1 VSTGVSDRHV
11 ARFPAVGAIVKP
23 VNAQADAVLAFAD
36 GAVAIAFAVGF
47 RFVALRAHDGA
58 LHFRL
63 QAHFTGRD
71 SLSQENGSAP
81 ANKNSWAGAA
91 GALHPLDGQKR
102 IICWIA
108 AGGIP
113 MAKTKQFT
121 ITVQNQ
127 PGTVAQIAKTLG
139 TAKVNILALLAT
151 SQGTTG
157 TVQLIAEDAR
167 RAKKALDAAGIAYQE
182 TPAEE
187 VALPNK
193 PGALAQCLDKLAT
206 KGVNLSSIHATASKG
221 GRKAVVVYT
230 AEAAAKT
237 ATA

>member
-1 VSTGVSDRHV
+1 
-11 ARFPAVGAIVKP
+11 
-23 VNAQADAVLAFAD
+23 
-36 GAVAIAFAVGF
+36 
-47 RFVALRAHDGA
+47 
-58 LHFRL
+58 
-63 QAHFTGRD
+63 
-71 SLSQENGSAP
+71 
-81 ANKNSWAGAA
+81 
-91 GALHPLDGQKR
+91 
-102 IICWIA
+102 
-108 AGGIP
+108 

-167 RAKKALDAAGIAYQE
+167 RAKKALEAAGVAYQE

-187 VALPNK
+187 VALANK
-193 PGALAQCLDKLAT
+193 PGALAQCLDRLAA
-206 KGVNLSSIHATASKG
+206 KGVNLSSIHATAAKG

-230 AEAAAKT
+230 AEATTKA